1 MEDQKQSYRQVVK
14 ATSLFGGVKVF
25 GILIAV
31 LRSKVIALLIGA
43 EGMGIASLFMSTLNM
58 ANGVTNLGLDKSA
71 VKDISYAREKGNP
84 EVIDKTISILS
95 RITWITGIVGTL
107 LIMLTSPWLSELA
120 FGNKEYTLLFIW
132 VAISLLFIQLTNA
145 KLAILQGIRKHK
157 ALAKANLLGNF
168 LGLIGTLPLY
178 YFFGIDAIV
187 PAIVL
192 STLLSLVVTHYYTLK
207 SEVRIQKIGNKAAFS
222 EGRSMIHLGIM
233 LSISGLM
240 SLLAAYILQV
250 YISATGGV
258 DQVGFYNAGFLILN
272 TYVGLIFSAMA
283 TDYFPRLSGIV
294 DDLKKVQQ
302 TVFEQAHV
310 ALLLIS
316 PIIVFFI
323 AFAPQI
329 IRILYSGEFDPAI
342 VFVSWG
348 ILGMFFKAVSFSVGY
363 IIIAKGDSNLFIKTT
378 FSFNVILLTLNI
390 LGYTYYGLLG
400 LGISFL
406 IYFVIHFVAIQII
419 TFYRYRFYFKLD
431 FYWVFTACLIICGAA
446 FLASFLEKPL
456 LKYSLLVLLMLISVL
471 YSFIQLNKKMDVVGL
486 VKNYLKRK

>member
-207 SEVRIQKIGNKAAFS
+207 SEVRIQKIGSKAAFS

>member
-192 STLLSLVVTHYYTLK
+192 STFLSLVVTHYYTLK
-207 SEVRIQKIGNKAAFS
+207 SEVRIQKIGSKAAFS
-222 EGRSMIHLGIM
+222 EGRSMIHLGVM

-431 FYWVFTACLIICGAA
+431 FYWVFTACLIICGVA

-471 YSFIQLNKKMDVVGL
+471 YSFIQLNKKMDVIGL